1 MFLGRNDHTGN
12 VFCYSGELV
21 AIKVIDFAK
30 EDELGQRLILEELA
44 IL

>member
-1 MFLGRNDHTGN
+1 M
-12 VFCYSGELV
+12 

-44 IL
+44 ILEEIRRHRPQYLLLLH